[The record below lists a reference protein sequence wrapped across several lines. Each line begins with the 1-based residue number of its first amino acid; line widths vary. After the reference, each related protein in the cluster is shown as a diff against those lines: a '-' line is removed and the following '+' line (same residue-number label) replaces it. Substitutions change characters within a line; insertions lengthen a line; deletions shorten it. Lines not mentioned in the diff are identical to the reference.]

1 MAMAMLILSVMP
13 VVLGTDVG
21 IGVGV
26 EIITEDYAPN
36 IWACDSRTVLDDNT
50 EPGRDQGPDAGIC
63 SDQQFNNDETACL
76 AEGECF
82 NDANTNGVEDVGEEV
97 NALDDNQ
104 VDCLAAGA
112 NFVFTTSGNTFV
124 SSGSATLTER
134 ENNYAFEGEQIVT
147 NVLVKD
153 KNGIQKISDVF
164 ATLGDVQGAGNDIEV
179 NCIEDLSVTT
189 VDPSC
194 NARILEEEIT
204 DFDAS
209 TMRAYTC
216 TFTVETADSHYG
228 EYWYTVE
235 VEDLDGETA
244 TVDEN
249 EYWSL
254 NPVIALSIDGD
265 LTFDDV
271 RPGTQ
276 SYSQTLLVGND
287 ADDSS
292 GVLLDMFISGTDFY
306 DSASSGAA
314 CPSTNQ
320 LSLSAFDYYAT
331 SGAYSTADDSRADAE
346 NYVGIGY
353 ATGFNNPTPFYDAFE
368 IIQETTGDYSN
379 GNVLTPGS
387 EMAVTFRL
395 SLPEPCN
402 GDFDT
407 GSINFWGEAI

>member
-1 MAMAMLILSVMP
+1 MKKLFSVMAMAMLILSVMP

-36 IWACDSRTVLDDNT
+36 IWACDTRMVLDDNT
-50 EPGRDQGPDAGIC
+50 EPGRVNGIGVCTSSTGTVIAAQANNQAG
-63 SDQQFNNDETACL
+63 
-76 AEGECF
+76 
-82 NDANTNGVEDVGEEV
+82 
-97 NALDDNQ
+97 
-104 VDCLAAGA
+104 CLAADPT
-112 NFVFTTSGNTFV
+112 NVFTPDN
-124 SSGSATLTER
+124 TLTER

-265 LTFDDV
+265 LTFDNV
-271 RPGTQ
+271 RPGTE

-287 ADDSS
+287 ADDGS

-314 CPSTNQ
+314 CPTTNQ

-346 NYVGIGY
+346 NYVPIGY
-353 ATGFNNPTPFYDAFE
+353 ATGFNNPTNFYDAFE
-368 IIQETTGDYSN
+368 IIQTTTGDYSA

-387 EMAVTFRL
+387 ELAVTFRL